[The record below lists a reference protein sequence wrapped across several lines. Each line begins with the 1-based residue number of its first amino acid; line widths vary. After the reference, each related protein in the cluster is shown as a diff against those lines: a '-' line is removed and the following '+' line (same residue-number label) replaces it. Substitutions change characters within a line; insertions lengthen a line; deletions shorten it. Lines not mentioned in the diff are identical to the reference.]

1 MEIFTTSITHL
12 PEILIAVMSV
22 LGGQKG
28 FELYRK
34 KRYSNGGRDRR
45 SSQNHNSFCQ
55 SDKDFI
61 SGCFKDQT
69 KEMVLTK
76 KNDRLELVGELGKI
90 IRDEGKDTREAIR
103 SLK

>member
-1 MEIFTTSITHL
+1 MEALLNSITHL
-12 PEILIAVMSV
+12 PEILSAVVMV

-28 FELYRK
+28 FEIYKK

-55 SDKDFI
+55 SDRNFI
-61 SGCFKDQT
+61 EGCFKDQT

-76 KNDRLELVGELGKI
+76 KIDRLDLVVELGDI
-90 IRDEGKDTREAIR
+90 IRSEGKDTREVIR